1 MGLSD
6 AQKTWM
12 DQNWALFCVDEP
24 WRKVDTKGPHA
35 DALARAKEQ
44 ARTACPRVDAK
55 PPGPAKTIGKKSKQA
70 NTLTAHPALA
80 AGPEETC
87 VVCLEK
93 ERTHCYIPCGH
104 ICICTDCINHPG
116 CQMQCPIC
124 KGPGTLQRIFNA

>member
-1 MGLSD
+1 MIVDSIATLVIAKS
-6 AQKTWM
+6 QK
-12 DQNWALFCVDEP
+12 
-24 WRKVDTKGPHA
+24 RKPPPTTISLAGD
-35 DALARAKEQ
+35 LARAKEQ
-44 ARTACPRVDAK
+44 ARTACPRVDTK
-55 PPGPAKTIGKKSKQA
+55 PPGPAKTIGKKSKQT

-80 AGPEETC
+80 AGTEETC

>member
-44 ARTACPRVDAK
+44 ARTACPRVDTK

-80 AGPEETC
+80 AGPEWSSSHT
-87 VVCLEK
+87 VPISR
-93 ERTHCYIPCGH
+93 RTFLRRSPNAAVGNFPTWCSEWGPSG
-104 ICICTDCINHPG
+104 T
-116 CQMQCPIC
+116 PISRHS
-124 KGPGTLQRIFNA
+124 T

>member
-1 MGLSD
+1 MSHSYIIIFLRSI
-6 AQKTWM
+6 K
-12 DQNWALFCVDEP
+12 ALFLD
-24 WRKVDTKGPHA
+24 
-35 DALARAKEQ
+35 Q
-44 ARTACPRVDAK
+44 
-55 PPGPAKTIGKKSKQA
+55 SKQT